1 MAKSAKNIGET
12 IIMTV
17 IGILLAVY
25 LLDPIAAAIAG
36 VNATNFDATQ
46 LLLLGLI
53 KTFMIIGI
61 VYFAVKHLINA

>member
-25 LLDPIAAAIAG
+25 LLDLIAAAIAG

-61 VYFAVKHLINA
+61 VYFAVKHLIAA